1 MKIRT
6 VILLLS
12 LCYACTSSAQKNSFK
27 EKNSIDFLFGY
38 DVVFQQ
44 VDHLLDQQNIYIK
57 PKSALRLGFNYNY
70 KLARNLYLKTGLRYA
85 NPGYE
90 RTFYKVPIISNSTEI
105 TLRDQSVNYQIDQ
118 IKSYKYHLIETPLM
132 LRYVYSSKCVKTY
145 IEGGISSN
153 VYLGSHVKTNLAQS
167 ESEMEN
173 GFEKEALKKVHL
185 AAHFS
190 FGADVLTWNQCALFI
205 QLNTK
210 YSLQNI
216 REENYQEK
224 HISLGWQ
231 SGVRYHF

>member
-6 VILLLS
+6 VMLLLC
-12 LCYACTSSAQKNSFK
+12 LWYAHTSCAQKTSFK

-38 DVVFQQ
+38 DAVFQE
-44 VDHLLDQQNIYIK
+44 VDHQLDKQGIYIK

-70 KLARNLYLKTGLRYA
+70 KLVRNLYLKTGLRYA

-90 RTFYKVPIISNSTEI
+90 RTFYKESAGFNSTDLE
-105 TLRDQSVNYQIDQ
+105 LRDQSIIYEVDQ

-153 VYLGSHVKTNLAQS
+153 VYLGSHVKTNLARAGS
-167 ESEMEN
+167 EIEN
-173 GFEKEALKKVHL
+173 TTQKEAIKKMHL

-190 FGADVLTWNQCALFI
+190 FGADVLTWNQCALFL
-205 QLNTK
+205 QLNLEQNP
-210 YSLQNI
+210 SLP
-216 REENYQEK
+216 
-224 HISLGWQ
+224 
-231 SGVRYHF
+231 F